1 MSLLDCDFNKI
12 SIPIIKRQLQK
23 IFEENFY
30 LLNGYPYA
38 HNLREGSFDIILDD
52 TITDDDNWGTCVFF
66 TNYDGTIIEISKH
79 IKMKDRTLLIIPMGS
94 RYKLLTLEFVM
105 NF

>member
-30 LLNGYPYA
+30 LLIGYPYA

-52 TITDDDNWGTCVFF
+52 TITDDDWDTCVFF
-66 TNYDGTIIEISKH
+66 TNYDGTIIEISKY
-79 IKMKDRTLLIIPMGS
+79 IITKDQTLLIIPMGS

>member
-12 SIPIIKRQLQK
+12 SMPIIKRQLQK

-38 HNLREGSFDIILDD
+38 YNLREGSFDISLDN
-52 TITDDDNWGTCVFF
+52 TITDDKWGNCVLF
-66 TNYDGTIIEISKH
+66 TNYDGTMVEISKH
-79 IKMKDRTLLIIPMGS
+79 LIMKDRKLLIIPYGS
-94 RYKLLTLEFVM
+94 SYKLLTLEFVM